1 MEGTGNNKQN
11 RLTCVSAEQPATR
24 RRGATGP
31 SRARRPA
38 HPQERRGQDPRGRSR
53 SGQSPRPRPNQRR
66 KSRAAPRGQQ
76 RPKTENALR
85 SGTRPPRHHP
95 GAQEA
100 ATKHTGGHANADAG
114 RYPTRSAAGP
124 GRRRSPT
131 PRPLCDL
138 STQNY
143 VPALE
148 LRHPQHCRP
157 RFPPGSSGT
166 DTAEPRNDS
175 GPQMRRFAPAS
186 GRRPH

>member
-1 MEGTGNNKQN
+1 MQSN
-11 RLTCVSAEQPATR
+11 
-24 RRGATGP
+24 
-31 SRARRPA
+31 RRPA
-38 HPQERRGQDPRGRSR
+38 GGGQPGRAGRAAPHTPRSAAARTPEAAAAAGNP
-53 SGQSPRPRPNQRR
+53 PRPRPNQRR